1 MKQIFSF
8 SYDTVFNFKFSLMNA
23 DGGLDAGR
31 GMGRGRKVAVSP
43 PSGGVLEGK
52 APTNIF
58 LFLLFKLCYRS
69 KKLFSCRP
77 YHFQFFK
84 GCLPHIL
91 LGQFLNTMA
100 QICIQ
105 LERLSVVILYLI
117 PAQISYIRMNVIST
131 SVVDG
136 RMIAGNIYN
145 TFGEHI
151 GSV

>member
-1 MKQIFSF
+1 MQ
-8 SYDTVFNFKFSLMNA
+8 M
-23 DGGLDAGR
+23 GGWTQAG
-31 GMGRGRKVAVSP
+31 GWGRGRKVAVSP

-91 LGQFLNTMA
+91 LGQVLNTMA